1 MISRGTSRERWSW
14 SFPSTPVEFIIRLLY
29 PRTRILFEVAACQ
42 VVTARSFIGI
52 VPAIVGEVT
61 EEILLNTS
69 TVCAPLVT
77 SERRLNVQTH
87 SLYQESC
94 SIKTF
99 VNFQSRGF
107 FNRYLFLHKRPVKIF
122 FSWQWGKNYFD
133 PKSCI
138 DVKKNKNLA
147 TLDKTIIILCGLYHL
162 TFLKKCWNTFRQWA
176 KEPSRQIQTNH
187 SISLLYLTSEYL
199 TEENLYIELA
209 FYSLATKWNQ

>member
-14 SFPSTPVEFIIRLLY
+14 SFPPTPVEVIIRLLY

-69 TVCAPLVT
+69 TVCAPLVN

-107 FNRYLFLHKRPVKIF
+107 FNRYLFLHKRQEKIF
-122 FSWQWGKNYFD
+122 FPSNEAK
-133 PKSCI
+133 
-138 DVKKNKNLA
+138 
-147 TLDKTIIILCGLYHL
+147 IIL
-162 TFLKKCWNTFRQWA
+162 TLKA
-176 KEPSRQIQTNH
+176 V
-187 SISLLYLTSEYL
+187 
-199 TEENLYIELA
+199 
-209 FYSLATKWNQ
+209 